1 MRVLVT
7 GGAGFIGSHI
17 VDALLASGHEPSVV
31 DDLSSGSREN
41 LPEGV
46 PVFEADIRDRT
57 ALAAAFEGSRPE
69 AVCHHAAQVSV
80 GRSVNDPAADAEI
93 NIVGMLNVI
102 AEAVR
107 VGADRFV
114 FASSGGALYGET
126 SEAADESTP
135 ATPISPYGIAKWMGE
150 RYLGWAAAEWGLAA
164 VSLRYSNV
172 YGPRQSLEGEAGV
185 VAAFCRDLEAGKPLR
200 IFGDGLQTRDF
211 VYAGDVAR
219 ANLAAL
225 EKAQKGQ
232 CPAINVCSGAAID
245 INVLAEML
253 SELVA
258 ERMGR
263 DRLETE
269 PPGHEQARAGDIRH
283 SLLDPSAAAQLLG
296 WRPRVTLREGLEET
310 VAWLLANSATGS
322 GPA

>member
-17 VDALLASGHEPSVV
+17 VDALLASGHEPHVV

-46 PVFEADIRDRT
+46 PVFEADIRDRP
-57 ALAAAFEGSRPE
+57 ALAAAFERSRPE

-80 GRSVNDPAADAEI
+80 GRSVSDPAVDAEI
-93 NIVGMLNVI
+93 NIVGTLNVI
-102 AEAVR
+102 GEAVR
-107 VGADRFV
+107 VGAHRFV

-135 ATPISPYGIAKWMGE
+135 PTPISPYGIGKWMGE
-150 RYLGWAAAEWGLAA
+150 RYLEWAAGELGLAA

-172 YGPRQSLEGEAGV
+172 YGPRQSVEGEAGV
-185 VAAFCRDLEAGKPLR
+185 VAAFCRDLEAGTPLR

-219 ANLAAL
+219 ANLAAI
-225 EKAQKGQ
+225 EAAREGQ
-232 CPAINVCSGAAID
+232 CPAINVCSGEATD
-245 INVLAEML
+245 INALAGEL

-258 ERMGR
+258 GR
-263 DRLETE
+263 LGRNIVEME
-269 PPGHEQARAGDIRH
+269 PPRHEPARAGDIRH
-283 SLLDPSAAAQLLG
+283 SLLDPTAAAELLG
-296 WRPRVTLREGLEET
+296 WRPKVTLREGLEET
-310 VAWLLANSATGS
+310 VAWLLENAKAR
-322 GPA
+322 

>member
-17 VDALLASGHEPSVV
+17 VDALLASGHEPHVV

-46 PVFEADIRDRT
+46 PVFEADIRDRP
-57 ALAAAFEGSRPE
+57 ALAAAFERSRPE

-80 GRSVNDPAADAEI
+80 GRSVSDPAVDAEI
-93 NIVGMLNVI
+93 NIVGTLNVI
-102 AEAVR
+102 GEAVR
-107 VGADRFV
+107 VGAHRFV

-135 ATPISPYGIAKWMGE
+135 PTPISPYGIGKWMGE
-150 RYLGWAAAEWGLAA
+150 RYLEWAAGELGLAA

-172 YGPRQSLEGEAGV
+172 YGPRQSVEGEAGV
-185 VAAFCRDLEAGKPLR
+185 VAAFCRDLEAGTPLR

-232 CPAINVCSGAAID
+232 CPAINVCSGEATD
-245 INVLAEML
+245 INALAGEL

-258 ERMGR
+258 GR
-263 DRLETE
+263 LGRNIVEME
-269 PPGHEQARAGDIRH
+269 PPRHEPARAGDIRH
-283 SLLDPSAAAQLLG
+283 SLLDPTAAAELLG
-296 WRPRVTLREGLEET
+296 WRPKVTLREGLEET
-310 VAWLLANSATGS
+310 VAWLLENAKAR
-322 GPA
+322 